1 MTGLGRQPVIVVGG
15 GIAGM
20 VFARDLA
27 RAGVRVVVLEASE
40 RLGGQV
46 RGHQVGGIDLDA
58 GAEAFAT
65 RTSAVSDLAI
75 ELGLGG
81 DIVTPAPAGAWLYSR
96 TGRARPLPETSLLG
110 IPALPFDAHVRA
122 IIGGTAAVR
131 AAFDRILPAKI
142 GADATT
148 LGELVRARMG
158 AAVVEKLV
166 APVTTGVHSAHPDD
180 LLLDRVAPGLL
191 SALAREGSLARAV
204 RTLRERSVSGSA
216 VAGIRG
222 GMARLVEQLQR
233 DLELHGVDIR
243 VGARVSEVLP
253 GGVRVDGALLSGA
266 VVVAAPGM
274 FAPAEVR
281 SAMLVTLILDC
292 AELDAAPRGSG
303 VLVAR
308 GSAVQ
313 ARALT
318 HQTAKWPWLAA
329 SNAGRHV
336 VRLSY
341 EVMPTDPA
349 ETARKDAAALL
360 GVAIAA
366 GQVMDF
372 TTVTWERAMQRAA
385 IPDVIQIG
393 EETAG
398 TGLAA
403 VVQQAREQAARF
415 LSRRVQ
421 A

>member
-1 MTGLGRQPVIVVGG
+1 MTGTVRQPVIVVGG

-27 RAGVRVVVLEASE
+27 RAGIRVALLEASD

-46 RGHQVGGIDLDA
+46 RSHKLGGIDLDA

-81 DIVTPAPAGAWLYSR
+81 DIVTPASAGAWLYSR
-96 TGRARPLPETSLLG
+96 AGQAMPLPETSLLG
-110 IPALPFDAHVRA
+110 IPTSPLDAKVRA
-122 IIGGTAAVR
+122 ILGGTAALR
-131 AAFDRILPAKI
+131 AALDRFLPTTF
-142 GADATT
+142 GANATT
-148 LGELVRARMG
+148 LGQLVRSRMG
-158 AAVVEKLV
+158 AAMVEELV

-191 SALAREGSLARAV
+191 PALLREGSLARAV
-204 RTLRERSVSGSA
+204 RTLRESSVSGSA

-222 GMARLVEQLQR
+222 GIARLVEELQR

-243 VGARVSEVLP
+243 LGTRVREVLP

-274 FAPAEVR
+274 FATSEIR
-281 SAMLVTLILDC
+281 STTLATLILDC
-292 AELDAAPRGSG
+292 AQLDVAPRGSG
-303 VLVAR
+303 VLVAG
-308 GSAVQ
+308 GSSVK

-318 HQTAKWPWLAA
+318 HRTAKWPWLAERA
-329 SNAGRHV
+329 EGRHV

-341 EVMPTDPA
+341 ATMPTDPA
-349 ETARKDAAALL
+349 GTARNDAATLL
-360 GVAIAA
+360 GVAISA
-366 GQVMDF
+366 GQVTDF

-385 IPDVIQIG
+385 IPHVIQIG
-393 EETAG
+393 EEIAG
-398 TGLAA
+398 TGLAS
-403 VVQQAREQAARF
+403 VVQHARVQAAR
-415 LSRRVQ
+415 LLREGTRS
-421 A
+421 